1 MTMKIHLRLLTLVL
15 TLALGAAARAE
26 ELRITACCYVAD
38 YAGRTEFKMGSPEP
52 QLRELEQML
61 MNHFRGAYGSKVP
74 EFPLLTLGEEANAR
88 AGSFGIALNR
98 AWLDSIAEPMA
109 AAVLAHVLGHLCQ
122 AYGLLPINEDCKL
135 YGIEGE
141 ADYFAGRLLA
151 ASGMNEQTFE
161 AAVAPVL
168 SRLPASATHPPG
180 NIRVMLTRSGFY
192 YDR

>member
-1 MTMKIHLRLLTLVL
+1 MFSI
-15 TLALGAAARAE
+15 AAAARAE
-26 ELRITACCYVAD
+26 ELRITPCCYMVD
-38 YAGRTEFKMGSPEP
+38 YAGRTEIKMGSPEP
-52 QLRELEQML
+52 RLSELEQML
-61 MNHFRGAYGSKVP
+61 INYFRRAYGDKVP
-74 EFPLLTLGEEANAR
+74 EFPLLTLNDEANAR

-161 AAVAPVL
+161 AVVTPVL
-168 SRLPASATHPPG
+168 SRLPAGATHPPG
-180 NIRVMLTRSGFY
+180 NIRLMLTQSGFY
-192 YDR
+192 YDK